1 LKYLDLENL
10 PAAPEAAKPQ
20 QWAGLRGAASS
31 LLLATAQNIS
41 PKMALVITEN
51 TQQAERLLE
60 EYEFFANE
68 NDIEQ
73 VTPVLHFP
81 DWETLPYDSFSPHQD
96 IISER
101 LATLQQLPGLQRG
114 TLILSVNTLLHLV
127 PPKSYLA
134 AYALELKV
142 GEQRSLQELKA
153 QLIVGGYHHV
163 DTVYEHGEFAVR
175 GSILDLFPMGT
186 QEPLRIE
193 FFDEEIESMRNFAV
207 DTQISSQQLNSL
219 KLLPAREF
227 PLNDDSIAKFRKA
240 FRENFAVDVR
250 RCPLY
255 EDVSKGISSAGLEYY
270 LKLFFTSLETLFD
283 YLPTDLQVYTYGDL
297 NSGAEQ
303 FWREVRVRHDQL
315 GVDPERPLLPP
326 KEVFLPVEKLF
337 EKLKKFPLIELL
349 NQANQVTANNWVLDS
364 QPMPDLAVEQRQ
376 LDPMSKLRQF
386 LADNFDQHILLTC
399 ESAGRREVLLELL
412 RDNRIDATS
421 CINWRD
427 FQEKLNLQ
435 PPQLYVTIAPLNHG
449 LWLPAKKM
457 AVIAENQLF
466 VNHVAQTRRRREQ
479 QDNSDFVIKSLT
491 ELKEGSAVVHLDHG
505 VGRYRGLENFSVE
518 DQLTEF
524 VVLEYAEGAKLYV
537 PVANLHMITR
547 YGGTD
552 PENAPLHKLG
562 SDQWQK
568 AKRKAAEKVID
579 VAAELLDIHARR
591 AAQQG
596 KSFSI
601 PQTDYQ
607 LFSNSFD
614 FEETPDQLD
623 TIKAVLADMANPRPM
638 DRLVCGDVGFG
649 KTEVAMRAAFIAV
662 SNHKQVAI
670 LAPTT
675 LLAQQHYE
683 SFRDRFADWPVSI
696 RLLSRFVS
704 STKQQ
709 EALAELANGKADIV
723 IGTHKLLQE
732 SIKYKDLGL
741 LIIDEEHRFGVRQKD
756 RLLSLR
762 ANVDVL
768 TLTAT
773 PIPRTLNMAMSALR
787 DLSIIAT
794 PPARRLSV
802 LTFIREFNEPLIKE
816 AIHRELLR
824 GGQVFYLHNN
834 VRTIEK
840 TAESIRNLVPE
851 ARVVVGHGQLRE
863 SELERVMSDFYHKRS
878 NVLVCST
885 IIETGIDIPNANTII
900 IDRADTFGLAQ
911 LHQLR
916 GRVGRS
922 HHQAY
927 AYLLTP
933 HPRSLTADAVK
944 RLEAISSADTLGAGF
959 TLASHD
965 LEIRG
970 AGELLGEEQSGHMQN
985 IGFTLYSEML
995 EQTVALM
1002 KAGKVPK
1009 PDQALFVNTEIN
1021 LRIPALLPED
1031 YLGDIQTRLL
1041 LYKRLANAANHEEL
1055 LELKVEMID
1064 RFGLLPEPA
1073 QNLLAVT
1080 ALKLRAQKLGIEK
1093 LEGAT
1098 GGGRIRF
1105 CTNTLIDPLKLV
1117 ELIQSEP
1124 ANYSLK
1130 GANELV
1136 FRTPARDAAERIMLA
1151 NALLDKLEQ

>member
-1 LKYLDLENL
+1 
-10 PAAPEAAKPQ
+10 
-20 QWAGLRGAASS
+20 
-31 LLLATAQNIS
+31 
-41 PKMALVITEN
+41 
-51 TQQAERLLE
+51 
-60 EYEFFANE
+60 
-68 NDIEQ
+68 
-73 VTPVLHFP
+73 
-81 DWETLPYDSFSPHQD
+81 
-96 IISER
+96 
-101 LATLQQLPGLQRG
+101 
-114 TLILSVNTLLHLV
+114 
-127 PPKSYLA
+127 
-134 AYALELKV
+134 
-142 GEQRSLQELKA
+142 
-153 QLIVGGYHHV
+153 
-163 DTVYEHGEFAVR
+163 
-175 GSILDLFPMGT
+175 
-186 QEPLRIE
+186 
-193 FFDEEIESMRNFAV
+193 
-207 DTQISSQQLNSL
+207 
-219 KLLPAREF
+219 
-227 PLNDDSIAKFRKA
+227 
-240 FRENFAVDVR
+240 
-250 RCPLY
+250 
-255 EDVSKGISSAGLEYY
+255 
-270 LKLFFTSLETLFD
+270 
-283 YLPTDLQVYTYGDL
+283 
-297 NSGAEQ
+297 
-303 FWREVRVRHDQL
+303 
-315 GVDPERPLLPP
+315 
-326 KEVFLPVEKLF
+326 
-337 EKLKKFPLIELL
+337 
-349 NQANQVTANNWVLDS
+349 
-364 QPMPDLAVEQRQ
+364 
-376 LDPMSKLRQF
+376 
-386 LADNFDQHILLTC
+386 
-399 ESAGRREVLLELL
+399 
-412 RDNRIDATS
+412 
-421 CINWRD
+421 
-427 FQEKLNLQ
+427 
-435 PPQLYVTIAPLNHG
+435 
-449 LWLPAKKM
+449 
-457 AVIAENQLF
+457 
-466 VNHVAQTRRRREQ
+466 
-479 QDNSDFVIKSLT
+479 
-491 ELKEGSAVVHLDHG
+491 
-505 VGRYRGLENFSVE
+505 
-518 DQLTEF
+518 
-524 VVLEYAEGAKLYV
+524 
-537 PVANLHMITR
+537 
-547 YGGTD
+547 
-552 PENAPLHKLG
+552 
-562 SDQWQK
+562 
-568 AKRKAAEKVID
+568 
-579 VAAELLDIHARR
+579 
-591 AAQQG
+591 
-596 KSFSI
+596 
-601 PQTDYQ
+601 
-607 LFSNSFD
+607 
-614 FEETPDQLD
+614 
-623 TIKAVLADMANPRPM
+623 
-638 DRLVCGDVGFG
+638 
-649 KTEVAMRAAFIAV
+649 
-662 SNHKQVAI
+662 
-670 LAPTT
+670 
-675 LLAQQHYE
+675 
-683 SFRDRFADWPVSI
+683 
-696 RLLSRFVS
+696 
-704 STKQQ
+704 
-709 EALAELANGKADIV
+709 
-723 IGTHKLLQE
+723 
-732 SIKYKDLGL
+732 
-741 LIIDEEHRFGVRQKD
+741 
-756 RLLSLR
+756 
-762 ANVDVL
+762 
-768 TLTAT
+768 
-773 PIPRTLNMAMSALR
+773 
-787 DLSIIAT
+787 
-794 PPARRLSV
+794 
-802 LTFIREFNEPLIKE
+802 LIKE

-1105 CTNTLIDPLKLV
+1105 GTDTLIDPLKLV